1 MPESKSTKNQNSKRS
16 SGARSATRGATPS
29 VGRLSEFSARFFNN
43 FFKAQSRDFYLLIGA
58 IIFIVAFGLAMVLSA
73 SFVDSLRDSNNA
85 FSIFNKQIFSAIAG
99 FVALLVLASMP
110 IEFIKRMVVPASG
123 VAIAVQLLVTLTG
136 LGTSVNGNKN
146 WINILGFTV
155 QPSEFL
161 KLFGIVFVAR
171 FMYDRQ
177 NEFHDPRR
185 LWFPLAAIA
194 AGFIVPVVL
203 GGDVG
208 TAIVMA
214 AFFFAMWAAAGLPR
228 QLVNAYAVLALI
240 SIPIIMFSNSSR
252 RGRIMAWLNPEA
264 ADPNDYNWQTTHGIW
279 AFAAGGIQGVGLG
292 QSKLKWSWIPE
303 AENDFIFAI
312 IGEETGLIGA
322 LALIVLFIFLA
333 FMLIRIATRT
343 RDLYRR
349 MVVLGV
355 MFWITIQAF
364 INIAVVLTLL
374 PVLGVP
380 LPLIS
385 AGGSSLLATLM
396 ALGVVLGIEREN
408 HALGSVS
415 PKRLRR

>member
-1 MPESKSTKNQNSKRS
+1 MPERKSTKNQNSKRS
-16 SGARSATRGATPS
+16 AGARSAPRGATPA

-73 SFVDSLRDSNNA
+73 SFVDSLRDNNNA
-85 FSIFNKQIFSAIAG
+85 FSIFYKQIFSALAG
-99 FVALLVLASMP
+99 FAALLVLASLP

-136 LGTSVNGNKN
+136 LGASVNGNKN

-252 RGRIMAWLNPEA
+252 RGRIMAWLNPET

-408 HALGSVS
+408 HALGPVS
-415 PKRLRR
+415 PKRSRR

>member
-1 MPESKSTKNQNSKRS
+1 MANTRTRAGAGKGKAS
-16 SGARSATRGATPS
+16 SRVAAERAN
-29 VGRLSEFSARFFNN
+29 RLSEATSTFFKN
-43 FFKAQSRDFYLLIGA
+43 FFRAQSREFYLLIGLV
-58 IIFIVAFGLAMVLSA
+58 IFIVGVGLLMVLSA
-73 SFVDSLRDSNNA
+73 SFVDSLRANNNA
-85 FSIFNKQIFSAIAG
+85 FSIFNKQLVSSLVG
-99 FVALLVLASMP
+99 FVMLFVLATLP
-110 IEFIKRMVVPASG
+110 IEFIKRMVGPATVVALG
-123 VAIAVQLLVTLTG
+123 VQVAVLLI
-136 LGTSVNGNKN
+136 GTSVNGNKN

-161 KLFGIVFVAR
+161 KLLGIVYIAKFL
-171 FMYDRQ
+171 FERQ
-177 NEFHDPRR
+177 DEFDNPRR
-185 LWFPLAAIA
+185 VWFPLVAV
-194 AGFIVPVVL
+194 AGLFIVPVVL

-214 AFFFAMWAAAGLPR
+214 VVFFAIWASAGLPR
-228 QLVNAYAVLALI
+228 RLINVYAIAAALAV
-240 SIPIIMFSNSSR
+240 PVIMFSNSSR
-252 RGRIMAWLNPEA
+252 RGRIMAWLDPSA

-279 AFAAGGIQGVGLG
+279 AFAAGGLQGVGLG

-322 LALIVLFIFLA
+322 LALIILFIVLA
-333 FMLIRIATRT
+333 IVMIRIALRT

-349 MVVLGV
+349 MLVLGV
-355 MFWITIQAF
+355 MFWISIQAF

-396 ALGVVLGIEREN
+396 AFGVVLGIEREN
-408 HALGSVS
+408 HALGPVT
-415 PKRLRR
+415 PRRVRR

>member
-1 MPESKSTKNQNSKRS
+1 
-16 SGARSATRGATPS
+16 
-29 VGRLSEFSARFFNN
+29 
-43 FFKAQSRDFYLLIGA
+43 
-58 IIFIVAFGLAMVLSA
+58 MVLSA

>member
-1 MPESKSTKNQNSKRS
+1 MPERKSTKNQNSKRS
-16 SGARSATRGATPS
+16 AGARSAPRGATPA

-73 SFVDSLRDSNNA
+73 SFVDSLRDNNNA
-85 FSIFNKQIFSAIAG
+85 FSIFNKQIFSALAG
-99 FVALLVLASMP
+99 FAALLVLASLP

-252 RGRIMAWLNPEA
+252 RGRIMAWLNPET

-408 HALGSVS
+408 HALGPVS
-415 PKRLRR
+415 PKRSRR

>member
-1 MPESKSTKNQNSKRS
+1 MATTRNRKGS
-16 SGARSATRGATPS
+16 SRGGSNRGAAVPKGAS
-29 VGRLSEFSARFFNN
+29 DRVNRLSEATSSFFKN
-43 FFKAQSRDFYLLIGA
+43 FFRAQSREFYLLIGLV
-58 IIFIVAFGLAMVLSA
+58 IFIVGVGLLMVLSA
-73 SFVDSLRDSNNA
+73 SFVDSLKANNNA
-85 FSIFNKQIFSAIAG
+85 FAIFNKQFISSIAG
-99 FVALLVLASMP
+99 FVMLFLLASFP
-110 IEFIKRMVVPASG
+110 VDFIRRLVVPAAAAALG
-123 VAIAVQLLVTLTG
+123 VQILVLLV
-136 LGTSVNGNKN
+136 GTAVNGNKN
-146 WINILGFTV
+146 WISILGFTV

-161 KLFGIVFVAR
+161 KLLGIVYVAR
-171 FMYDRQ
+171 FMYERQ
-177 NEFHDPRR
+177 DEFDDPRR
-185 LWFPLAAIA
+185 VWFPLLVIA
-194 AGFIVPVVL
+194 GVFIVPVVF

-214 AFFFAMWAAAGLPR
+214 AFFFALWASAGLPR
-228 QLVNAYAVLALI
+228 RLINVYAILGAI
-240 SIPIIMFSNSSR
+240 SVPLIMFSNSSR
-252 RGRIMAWLNPEA
+252 RGRILAWLNPNA

-279 AFAAGGIQGVGLG
+279 AFAAGGLQGVGLG

-322 LALIVLFIFLA
+322 LALIVLFVFLA
-333 FMLIRIATRT
+333 IVMIRIAMRT

-349 MVVLGV
+349 LVVLGV

-396 ALGVVLGIEREN
+396 AFGVVLGIEREN
-408 HALGSVS
+408 HALGAVT
-415 PKRLRR
+415 PRRGRR

>member
-1 MPESKSTKNQNSKRS
+1 
-16 SGARSATRGATPS
+16 
-29 VGRLSEFSARFFNN
+29 
-43 FFKAQSRDFYLLIGA
+43 
-58 IIFIVAFGLAMVLSA
+58 
-73 SFVDSLRDSNNA
+73 
-85 FSIFNKQIFSAIAG
+85 
-99 FVALLVLASMP
+99 
-110 IEFIKRMVVPASG
+110 
-123 VAIAVQLLVTLTG
+123 
-136 LGTSVNGNKN
+136 
-146 WINILGFTV
+146 
-155 QPSEFL
+155 
-161 KLFGIVFVAR
+161 
-171 FMYDRQ
+171 
-177 NEFHDPRR
+177 
-185 LWFPLAAIA
+185 
-194 AGFIVPVVL
+194 
-203 GGDVG
+203 
-208 TAIVMA
+208 MA
-214 AFFFAMWAAAGLPR
+214 AFFFAMWASAGLPR

-240 SIPIIMFSNSSR
+240 AIPVIMFSNSSR

-322 LALIVLFIFLA
+322 LALIALFIFLA
-333 FMLIRIATRT
+333 IMLIRVATRT
-343 RDLYRR
+343 RDFYRR

-408 HALGSVS
+408 HALG
-415 PKRLRR
+415 PIPTKRARR